1 MFSSKSN
8 EWETPP
14 EFYDKLNNR
23 FKFTLDPCCTHLN
36 NKCKKHYTIEEDG
49 LSQSWA
55 NETVFVNPPYGDI
68 GKWVKKAYDESTQSN
83 AVVVMLIPVRTD
95 TKYWHDYIMKGAS
108 QVYFVKGRLK
118 FKNKVI
124 ADYTGKTDLSPAP
137 FPSVV
142 VVFGG
147 LRWSP
152 GPTVAT
158 MERT

>member
-1 MFSSKSN
+1 MKLTKSKLKEIIREEIKKLKEGNLPSN
-8 EWETPP
+8 IQKWIRDRGPKP
-14 EFYDKLNNR
+14 SKDVKM
-23 FKFTLDPCCTHLN
+23 
-36 NKCKKHYTIEEDG
+36 
-49 LSQSWA
+49 
-55 NETVFVNPPYGDI
+55 I
-68 GKWVKKAYDESTQSN
+68 GKWVKKSYDESTKNN

-108 QVYFVKGRLK
+108 MIYFVKGRLK

-124 ADYTGKTDLSPAP
+124 ADYTGKTNLSPAP

-152 GPTVAT
+152 GPRVASL
-158 MERT
+158 ERQ